1 MKNANSFTSVAAKA
15 FARDKHGNE
24 YTGEALF
31 LAILLHCSGGT
42 RDSAGEKEIAGM
54 LDDVNVKDDLRRKS
68 RKKK

>member
-1 MKNANSFTSVAAKA
+1 MKGANSFTSVAAKA

-31 LAILLHCSGGT
+31 LAILLHCSGSV
-42 RDSAGEKEIAGM
+42 RSAENEKEIAGM
-54 LDDVNVKDDLRRKS
+54 LDDVNVKEDQRRKN